1 MIIRLTRFGFRIIK
15 ANISFWFQSAAEN
28 IREHGANVEYFGEIW
43 NDADQEAQRRVKD
56 DSVLYI
62 NPFDHP
68 KIWTGH
74 ASMIT
79 ELKADLKDVKPSLVV
94 CSVGGGG
101 LLAGILEGLSNEN
114 WDDVPVLAMETY
126 GAESLNAAME
136 KKVIT
141 NFWIIN
147 RRHYLKS
154 IYTVHPPICHTPIC
168 QQNPICQHFFWKW
181 KCDKSGKWGISENK
195 MKNFFSDFQIQKEKI
210 IPVLH
215 FGSIFK

>member
-1 MIIRLTRFGFRIIK
+1 M
-15 ANISFWFQSAAEN
+15 
-28 IREHGANVEYFGEIW
+28 
-43 NDADQEAQRRVKD
+43 KD

-79 ELKADLKDVKPSLVV
+79 ELKADLKNVKPSLVV

-101 LLAGILEGLSNEN
+101 LLAGILLGLSNEN

-136 KKVIT
+136 KKVIK
-141 NFWIIN
+141 NLNN
-147 RRHYLKS
+147 RAK
-154 IYTVHPPICHTPIC
+154 T
-168 QQNPICQHFFWKW
+168 K
-181 KCDKSGKWGISENK
+181 
-195 MKNFFSDFQIQKEKI
+195 
-210 IPVLH
+210 
-215 FGSIFK
+215 

>member
-1 MIIRLTRFGFRIIK
+1 M
-15 ANISFWFQSAAEN
+15 
-28 IREHGANVEYFGEIW
+28 
-43 NDADQEAQRRVKD
+43 KD

-141 NFWIIN
+141 NFCIIK
-147 RRHYLKS
+147 RRLYLKS
-154 IYTVHPPICHTPIC
+154 IYL
-168 QQNPICQHFFWKW
+168 
-181 KCDKSGKWGISENK
+181 KS
-195 MKNFFSDFQIQKEKI
+195 
-210 IPVLH
+210 LYL
-215 FGSIFK
+215 